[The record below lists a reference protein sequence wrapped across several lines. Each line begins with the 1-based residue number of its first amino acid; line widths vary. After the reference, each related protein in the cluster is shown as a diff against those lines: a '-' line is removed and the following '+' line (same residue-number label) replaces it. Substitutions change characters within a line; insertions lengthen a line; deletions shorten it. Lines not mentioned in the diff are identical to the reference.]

1 MRAIT
6 VRQPWAWAIIHGG
19 KDVENRTRNI
29 AGKYRGPVAIH
40 AGLRHDLEYDKQ
52 LIAAAVGR
60 WARANPQVSHLDFPD
75 DPPNARPLWYG
86 HLGRVIGVADL
97 VDVHWADPFE
107 GCHRPD
113 SSWECSAWADTGCY
127 HLALR
132 NRRPLPRPIP
142 WRGRLGLWT
151 VPDELEALI
160 WEQVT
165 A

>member
-1 MRAIT
+1 MRGLT
-6 VRQPWAWAIIHGG
+6 VRQPWAWAIIHGQK

-40 AGLRHDLEYDKQ
+40 AALT
-52 LIAAAVGR
+52 
-60 WARANPQVSHLDFPD
+60 LDFPAYGDPLVMAAAQAYRWAWLD
-75 DPPNARPLWYG
+75 DATGPDVVGA
-86 HLGRVIGVADL
+86 VIGVADL